1 MTTVKVDTVVPEYTC
16 YCLTLRD
23 ILLLLI
29 TVVTGSDSES
39 PKRSKSV
46 FSDTSL
52 LSASILVSVRLSG
65 IV

>member
-1 MTTVKVDTVVPEYTC
+1 MTTVNVDTVVPEYTC

-46 FSDTSL
+46 LSGTPL